1 MASINH
7 PLSIP
12 AVKAF
17 AWSIVKKSQRPN
29 RFNAETG
36 PGDKWY
42 NNFKKRNNLTNR
54 KPDNIDRGRYRMTNF
69 TVYEQHFTL
78 LEKIINDLE
87 LAKKPEHIF
96 NCDESMVAMDRCTG
110 KVVVSRK
117 TKQAYSESKG
127 TRDHITVNACVSAS
141 GLVLPPHIIFAGA
154 LPSGPYAREGPD
166 GALCSISDNGYMDTT
181 LFYVFIDQLFIPKT
195 KHISGQKL
203 LILDGHGSHLDIN
216 TIQLCRANNIHLYC
230 LPPHTTHIF
239 QPLDVVIFHPVK
251 SHFS

>member
-1 MASINH
+1 MTLSDKVNNRCPNKKSGRMTELTEEEEKSLKFYIEYMASINH

-42 NNFKKRNNLTNR
+42 NNFKKRNDLTNR
-54 KPDNIDRGRYRMTNF
+54 KPDNIARGRYRMTNF

-96 NCDESMVAMDRCTG
+96 NCDESWWLWT
-110 KVVVSRK
+110 
-117 TKQAYSESKG
+117 
-127 TRDHITVNACVSAS
+127 
-141 GLVLPPHIIFAGA
+141 GA
-154 LPSGPYAREGPD
+154 LGKSLLVGKLNRLIQSPKGQE
-166 GALCSISDNGYMDTT
+166 TT
-181 LFYVFIDQLFIPKT
+181 
-195 KHISGQKL
+195 
-203 LILDGHGSHLDIN
+203 
-216 TIQLCRANNIHLYC
+216 
-230 LPPHTTHIF
+230 
-239 QPLDVVIFHPVK
+239 
-251 SHFS
+251 

>member
-29 RFNAETG
+29 RFDTETG

-54 KPDNIDRGRYRMTNF
+54 KPNNIDCGRSRMANF

-96 NCDESMVAMDRCTG
+96 NCDESMVAMDRHTG
-110 KVVVSRK
+110 KVIVSRK
-117 TKQAYSESKG
+117 TKQPYSES
-127 TRDHITVNACVSAS
+127 
-141 GLVLPPHIIFAGA
+141 
-154 LPSGPYAREGPD
+154 
-166 GALCSISDNGYMDTT
+166 
-181 LFYVFIDQLFIPKT
+181 
-195 KHISGQKL
+195 
-203 LILDGHGSHLDIN
+203 
-216 TIQLCRANNIHLYC
+216 
-230 LPPHTTHIF
+230 
-239 QPLDVVIFHPVK
+239 
-251 SHFS
+251 